1 MNIIISIIGV
11 AAFITGIL
19 LLAYDL
25 KENIGK
31 ALIPIGLILTMFG
44 FSFTILPTGY
54 TGVRVTFGQV
64 SNSNISAGFNWKVP
78 FVQSIK
84 LINNKQQD
92 IVFHDQIWG
101 ETEEK
106 TPVYASEITVSY
118 KISSEKASWLYTNV
132 SNLDYI
138 ISTDLINS
146 AIKSAMADLT
156 YDKVTVRSVIEPKV
170 KNYLETAL
178 IEKYE
183 ENTVLIQKVTITQM
197 DFEESYNQ
205 AIAAKSLALQEQE
218 RQKIVNDTAIAK
230 AEANAQVILT
240 NTQAEAQAKIIS
252 AQADAQ
258 ANELLTESLDE
269 NILKSKLYDKWDGKL
284 PTVTG
289 DSTTLINSKDF
300 LE

>member
-11 AAFITGIL
+11 ISFIVGAFFL
-19 LLAYDL
+19 LKDFNE
-25 KENIGK
+25 KIGK
-31 ALIPIGLILTMFG
+31 VLVPIGLILTLFG

-64 SNSNISAGFNWKVP
+64 SNSNVSSGFNWKIP

-84 LINNKQQD
+84 CIDNKQKD
-92 IVFHDQIWG
+92 IIFHDQIWG

-118 KISSEKASWLYTNV
+118 RISSEKASWLYTNV
-132 SNLDYI
+132 SNLDDI
-138 ISTDLINS
+138 ISTDLISS

-170 KNYLETAL
+170 KDYLETAL

-183 ENTVLIQKVTITQM
+183 ENTIFIQKVTITQM

-230 AEANAQVILT
+230 AEADAQVILT
-240 NTQAEAQAKIIS
+240 NTQAEAQAKIIK

-258 ANELLTESLDE
+258 ANELLTESLDD

-284 PTVTG
+284 PTITG
-289 DSTTLINSKDF
+289 DSATIINSKDF
-300 LE
+300 LK

>member
-1 MNIIISIIGV
+1 MNIIISIVGV
-11 AAFITGIL
+11 VACITGIFL
-19 LLAYDL
+19 LIEDFG
-25 KENIGK
+25 ENVGK
-31 ALIPIGLILTMFG
+31 ALIPIGLILTIFG

-64 SNSNISAGFNWKVP
+64 SNSNVSAGFNWKVP

-92 IVFHDQIWG
+92 IIFHDQIWG
-101 ETEEK
+101 ETKEK
-106 TPVYASEITVSY
+106 TPVYTSEITVSY

-132 SNLDYI
+132 SNLDDI
-138 ISTDLINS
+138 ISTDLISS

-170 KNYLETAL
+170 RSYLETAL

-205 AIAAKSLALQEQE
+205 AIAAKSIALQEQE

-240 NTQAEAQAKIIS
+240 NAQAEAQAKIIS

-258 ANELLTESLDE
+258 ANELLTESLNED
-269 NILKSKLYDKWDGKL
+269 ILKSKLYDKWNGKL

>member
-1 MNIIISIIGV
+1 MNIVIS
-11 AAFITGIL
+11 ITGIVAFL
-19 LLAYDL
+19 VGIFLIIEDFG
-25 KENIGK
+25 KKFGK
-31 ALIPIGLILTMFG
+31 ALIPIGLILTIFG

-54 TGVRVTFGQV
+54 TGVRITFGQV
-64 SNSNISAGFNWKVP
+64 SNSNISAGFNWKIP

-84 LINNKQQD
+84 LINNKQKD

-132 SNLDYI
+132 SSLDDI

-170 KNYLETAL
+170 KSYLETAL

-183 ENTVLIQKVTITQM
+183 ENTVFIQKVTITQM

-230 AEANAQVILT
+230 AEADAQVILT

-258 ANELLTESLDE
+258 ANELLTESLDD
-269 NILKSKLYDKWDGKL
+269 NILKSKLYDKWNGKL
-284 PTVTG
+284 PTITG
-289 DSTTLINSKDF
+289 DSATIINSKDF

>member
-1 MNIIISIIGV
+1 MNIIISIVGV
-11 AAFITGIL
+11 VACITGIFL
-19 LLAYDL
+19 LIEDFE
-25 KENIGK
+25 KNVGT
-31 ALIPIGLILTMFG
+31 ALIPIGLILTIFG

-64 SNSNISAGFNWKVP
+64 SNSNVSAGFNWKVP

-92 IVFHDQIWG
+92 IIFHDQIWG
-101 ETEEK
+101 ETKEK

-118 KISSEKASWLYTNV
+118 KISSEKASWLYINV
-132 SNLDYI
+132 SNLDDI
-138 ISTDLINS
+138 ISTDLISS

-170 KNYLETAL
+170 RSYLETAL

-205 AIAAKSLALQEQE
+205 AIAAKSIALQEQE

-258 ANELLTESLDE
+258 ANELLTESLNED
-269 NILKSKLYDKWDGKL
+269 ILKSKLYDKWNGKL

>member
-1 MNIIISIIGV
+1 MNIIISIIGI

-19 LLAYDL
+19 LLIKDFG
-25 KENIGK
+25 KNIGK

-92 IVFHDQIWG
+92 IIFHDQIWG

-132 SNLDYI
+132 SNLDDI
-138 ISTDLINS
+138 ISTDLISS

-156 YDKVTVRSVIEPKV
+156 YDKVTIRSVIEPKV

-258 ANELLTESLDE
+258 ANELLTKSLNE
-269 NILKSKLYDKWDGKL
+269 YILKSKLYDKWNGKL

>member
-1 MNIIISIIGV
+1 MNIIISI
-11 AAFITGIL
+11 TGIVAFL
-19 LLAYDL
+19 VGIFLIIEDFG
-25 KENIGK
+25 KKFGK
-31 ALIPIGLILTMFG
+31 ALIPIGLILTIFG

-54 TGVRVTFGQV
+54 TGVRITFGQV
-64 SNSNISAGFNWKVP
+64 SNSNISAGFNWKIP

-84 LINNKQQD
+84 LINNKQKD

-132 SNLDYI
+132 SSLDDI

-170 KNYLETAL
+170 KGYLETAL

-183 ENTVLIQKVTITQM
+183 ENTVFIQKVTITQM

-230 AEANAQVILT
+230 AEADAQVILT

-258 ANELLTESLDE
+258 ANELLTESLDD
-269 NILKSKLYDKWDGKL
+269 NILKSKLYDKWNGKL
-284 PTVTG
+284 PTITG
-289 DSTTLINSKDF
+289 DSATIINSKDF